1 MLKRSRA
8 VKSRYCKIVQMF
20 VLLACLT
27 LVASAGRAEQP
38 MKTTIT
44 PQAISIGAFYD
55 GTHVKAEGL
64 IPADSQAIIR
74 ITGYSGD
81 LHLKQKG
88 KALGLLWM
96 NLNTLTF
103 ENVPSVY
110 LLYVPGTFE
119 EMLQSNSAIDP
130 VSQLTLASLEKQI
143 QISPESGNKDQL
155 YAEFLKLKKSEGLYA
170 VHKDSIH
177 YSDTN
182 DGVKSFEAD
191 LIIPSRIKPGEY
203 TLDLYAVKDGQITA
217 RKSLDLPVKLVG
229 FPAMLSSLA
238 FQHGALYGILATLV
252 ALFAGLLMG
261 FFFSGAKAGH

>member
-8 VKSRYCKIVQMF
+8 VKSDYCKILQIL
-20 VLLACLT
+20 VLAVCLNLA
-27 LVASAGRAEQP
+27 ASAGWAEEPRQ
-38 MKTTIT
+38 TTIT
-44 PQAISIGAFYD
+44 PQAISIGAFYN
-55 GTHVKAEGL
+55 GTHLKAEGR

-74 ITGYSGD
+74 ITGHNGD

-96 NLNTLTF
+96 NLNTLIF

-110 LLYVPGTFE
+110 LLYLPETFE
-119 EMLQSNSAIDP
+119 EMLQASSGVDS
-130 VSQLTLASLEKQI
+130 VSQLTLASLEEQI
-143 QISPESGNKDQL
+143 QISPESGNEDQL
-155 YAEFLKLKKSEGLYA
+155 FAEFLKLKKSEGLYA

-191 LIIPSRIKPGEY
+191 LKIPSRIKPGEY
-203 TLDLYAVKDGQITA
+203 TLDLYTVKDGQITA
-217 RKSLDLPVKLVG
+217 RKSLDLPVKLAG